1 MIHSIL
7 VERVLAGLLAAI
19 VLAACGAGGGAGAS
33 DAAPDDDAEAD
44 GPDDAEVEEDADE
57 EQGPCEAA
65 EPSVETA
72 VVMDAGRYA
81 PIAVGLDG
89 GSVLIAGG
97 YDFDLGIQP
106 SAGIF
111 DPASSTL
118 SPAGS
123 LRTGRN
129 FASWVTLETGEVL
142 VVGGFHPA
150 QGSLSLSEIW
160 DGAFAAGA
168 STTERREALTATL
181 LPDGRVLA
189 AGGLSAVG
197 FVFHAS
203 AEIYDPAT
211 GEFAPA
217 GDMDVARAFHAAA
230 LLPSG
235 SVLVVGGD
243 SGAGEL
249 HTAEIFDPASGA
261 FEPVA
266 STLSRPAKAPTATV
280 LPDGRV
286 LVAGGAN
293 AVHGTLDLAWIF
305 DPADSSFEETSPMH
319 VRRMAHAAVL
329 LPDGRVLVA
338 GGWSDTPVPS
348 ASTPSIEIFDPSTR
362 EWELVAVELSQ
373 PRHDLVLVPLPG
385 CRVLVV
391 GGQQSMA
398 GEPPVAPVEIEI
410 VTVPAEP

>member
-286 LVAGGAN
+286 LVAGG
-293 AVHGTLDLAWIF
+293 
-305 DPADSSFEETSPMH
+305 
-319 VRRMAHAAVL
+319 
-329 LPDGRVLVA
+329 
-338 GGWSDTPVPS
+338 WSDTPVPS